1 MRRHLVSAITLAL
14 AGMGATATAFAVPAP
29 QAAAAPA
36 SAMPVHVAPVVTD
49 ATTQLPRNVEP
60 LHYEI
65 QVTPHADKLAFD
77 GKVAIDLQVAEPTT
91 TIVLNQIDMTFPK
104 ALLSPKGGKALAAP
118 KVTVD
123 NEAQTATF
131 TFDKPLAKG
140 EYTLALD
147 YTGKIGTQA
156 NGLFAIDYDTDSGK
170 KRALYTQ
177 FENSDARRFIPSWD
191 EPNHKATFTLTAI
204 VPSAQMAVSNMPAA
218 ATTDLKDGT
227 KRVRFQQSPKMS
239 TYLLFFGLGD
249 FDRATTM
256 ADGVEIGVVTQK
268 GKADQAK
275 FSLESAAA
283 VIKEYNDYFG
293 VPYPLP
299 KLDNIASPGS
309 SQFFSAME
317 NWGAIYTFEYAQLL
331 DPRISTES
339 TKEGIFSTGAH
350 EIAHQWFGDLVTMAW
365 WDDLWLNEGFAS
377 WMESR
382 TTAKLHPEWNTA
394 LSAVGVRES
403 AMNRDAIETTHPVVQ
418 HVETVEQ
425 ASQAFDSITY
435 SKGEAV
441 IRMLE
446 AYVGADTWRDGVR
459 KYIKAHAYG
468 NAVSDNL
475 WAAVDSVSDKP
486 ITQIAHDFTLQPG
499 IPMIKVESA
508 TCAGGNT
515 TVQLSQGEFTRD
527 RPGKTPL
534 SWHVPVVATTVGG
547 AAPARTVVDG
557 KATLQV
563 PGCGPLLVNS
573 GQAGYFRTLYPA
585 AQVAQ
590 LRGGF
595 GKLATI
601 DQLGLMNDIWALGM
615 AGEQPLSDYLDL
627 AAAVP
632 ADAAPE
638 LWQEVA
644 GALSSIDYYY
654 EGDAKQQAAFRKYAK
669 ATLQPVFARLGWEAT
684 PGEADPVRR
693 LRSTLIGALSGLDD
707 QAVVAEAQR
716 RFTAGGDAVPVV
728 LRNVILG
735 IVARNADAAT
745 WDKLHAQAQAETTP
759 LIKDQLYGLL
769 AIAKDDALAK
779 RALDLALTDE
789 PGATN
794 SAGMISR
801 VAGQHPDMAFDYAVA
816 HREQVDKLV
825 DSTSRSRYYPGIGG
839 GSRDP
844 KMVDKLNAF
853 ADAYIAKSS
862 RRATDTAIA
871 GIKYRREVIEKRL
884 PQVTAWLAKRRK

>member
-14 AGMGATATAFAVPAP
+14 AGMGATATAFALPAP
-29 QAAAAPA
+29 QAAEAPA
-36 SAMPVHVAPVVTD
+36 VVG

-60 LHYEI
+60 RHYEI

-77 GKVAIDLQVAEPTT
+77 GKVSIDLQVLEPTA
-91 TIVLNQIDMTFPK
+91 TIVLNQVDMSFPK
-104 ALLSPKGGKALAAP
+104 VVLTPKGGKALPAP
-118 KVTVD
+118 TVAVD
-123 NEAQTATF
+123 NDAQTATF
-131 TFDKPLAKG
+131 SFAAPLAKG
-140 EYTLALD
+140 DYTLALD

-156 NGLFAIDYDTDSGK
+156 NGLFAIDYATDSGK

-204 VPSAQMAVSNMPAA
+204 VPSGEMAVSNMPAA
-218 ATTDLKDGT
+218 ETTDLGDGT
-227 KRVRFQQSPKMS
+227 KRVRFGQSPKMS
-239 TYLLFFGLGD
+239 TYLLFFGVGD

-283 VIKEYNDYFG
+283 VLKEYNDYFG

-317 NWGAIYTFEYAQLL
+317 NWGAIYTFEYAQLF

-339 TKEGIFSTGAH
+339 TRQGIFTTAAH

-382 TTAKLHPEWNTA
+382 TTARLHPEWNTA
-394 LSAVGVRES
+394 LSAVGVREA
-403 AMNRDAIETTHPVVQ
+403 AMGRDAIATTHPIIQ

-475 WAAVDSVSDKP
+475 WEAVDSVSDKP

-499 IPMIKVESA
+499 IPMIKVDSA
-508 TCAGGNT
+508 SCSNGNT

-527 RPGKTPL
+527 RPGKAPL
-534 SWHVPVVATTVGG
+534 AWHVPVVAATIGG
-547 AAPARTVVDG
+547 AGTARTVVDG

-563 PGCGPLLVNS
+563 PGCGPLVLNA
-573 GQAGYFRTLYPA
+573 GQAGYFRTLYPES
-585 AQVAQ
+585 QVAQ
-590 LRGGF
+590 LRAGF

-615 AGEQPLSDYLDL
+615 AGNQPLTDYLDL

-638 LWQEVA
+638 VWQDVV
-644 GALSSIDYYY
+644 GSLSSIDYYY
-654 EGDAKQQAAFRKYAK
+654 EGSPEQAAFRKYAL
-669 ATLQPVFARLGWEAT
+669 ATLQPVFARVGWEAK

-693 LRSTLIGALSGLDD
+693 LRSSLIGALSGLDD
-707 QAVVAEAQR
+707 KAVIAEAQR
-716 RFTAGGDAVPVV
+716 RYAAGGDAVPVA

-745 WDKLHAQAQAETTP
+745 WDAMHAQAKAETTP

-769 AIAKDDALAK
+769 ASAKDDALAQ

-794 SAGMISR
+794 SAGMIGR
-801 VAGQHPDMAFDYAVA
+801 VAGQHADMAFDFAVA
-816 HREQVDKLV
+816 HREQVNELV
-825 DSTSRSRYYPGIGG
+825 DSTSRSRYYPALGG

-871 GIKYRREVIEKRL
+871 GIQYRREVIEKRL
-884 PQVTAWLAKRRK
+884 PQVTAWLARRGK

>member
-1 MRRHLVSAITLAL
+1 MRRHLVTAIALAL
-14 AGMGATATAFAVPAP
+14 AGTGATATAFALPAAP

-36 SAMPVHVAPVVTD
+36 AAAPVVAD
-49 ATTQLPRNVEP
+49 ATTQLPRDIEP
-60 LHYEI
+60 THYEI
-65 QVTPHADKLAFD
+65 AVVPHADKLTFD
-77 GKVAIDLQVAEPTT
+77 GRVAIDLQVLEPTAD
-91 TIVLNQIDMTFPK
+91 IVLNQIDMTFPQ
-104 ALLSPKGGKALAAP
+104 AVLASKGGKPMKA
-118 KVTVD
+118 KVAVD
-123 NEAQTATF
+123 NDAQTATF
-131 TFDKPLAKG
+131 SFDKPLAKG
-140 EYTLALD
+140 EYTLTLD

-177 FENSDARRFIPSWD
+177 FENSDARRFVPSWD
-191 EPNHKATFTLTAI
+191 EPNHKATFTLTAT
-204 VPSAQMAVSNMPAA
+204 VPASQMAVSNMPAA
-218 ATTDLKDGT
+218 ETVDMGNGL

-317 NWGAIYTFEYAQLL
+317 NWGAIYTFEYAQLF

-377 WMESR
+377 WMEGR
-382 TTAKLHPEWNTA
+382 TTAKLHPEWNSA
-394 LSAVGVRES
+394 LSAVGVREA
-403 AMNRDAIETTHPVVQ
+403 AMNRDAIATTHPVVQ

-435 SKGEAV
+435 SKGESV

-468 NAVSDNL
+468 NAVSDDL
-475 WAAVDSVSDKP
+475 WQAVDSVSDKP

-499 IPMIKVESA
+499 IPLIKVESA
-508 TCAGGNT
+508 QCAGGNT

-527 RPGKTPL
+527 RPDKQPL
-534 SWHVPVVATTVGG
+534 SWHVPVVAATVGG
-547 AAPARTVVDG
+547 SAPARTVVDG
-557 KATLQV
+557 KATLEV
-563 PGCGPLLVNS
+563 PGCGTLVVNA
-573 GQAGYFRTLYPA
+573 GQAGYFRTLYPQ
-585 AQVAQ
+585 AQIAQ

-615 AGEQPLSDYLDL
+615 AGNEPLTDYLDL

-638 LWQEVA
+638 VWQDVV
-644 GALSSIDYYY
+644 GSLSSIDYYY
-654 EGDAKQQAAFRKYAK
+654 EGSPEQAAFRKYAL
-669 ATLQPVFARLGWEAT
+669 ATLQPVFARVGWEAK

-693 LRSTLIGALSGLDD
+693 LRSSLIGALAGLDD
-707 QAVVAEAQR
+707 QAVIAEAR
-716 RFTAGGDAVPVV
+716 RRYAAGGDAVPVV

-735 IVARNADAAT
+735 IVAHNADAAT
-745 WDKLHAQAQAETTP
+745 WDKMHADAEAETTP

-769 AIAKDDALAK
+769 AIAKDDALAQ

-794 SAGMISR
+794 SAGMIAR
-801 VAGQHPDMAFDYAVA
+801 VAGEHPDMAFDFAVA
-816 HREQVDKLV
+816 HREKVDKLV

-844 KMVDKLNAF
+844 KMIDKLNAF

-871 GIKYRREVIEKRL
+871 GIQYRREVIEKRL
-884 PQVTAWLAKRRK
+884 PQVTAWLAKRKK

>member
-1 MRRHLVSAITLAL
+1 MRRHLVSAIALAL
-14 AGMGATATAFAVPAP
+14 AATTPGFAA
-29 QAAAAPA
+29 QAAPA
-36 SAMPVHVAPVVTD
+36 DAPMVR
-49 ATTQLPRNVEP
+49 ATTQLPRNVRP
-60 LHYEI
+60 SHYD
-65 QVTPHADKLAFD
+65 VAVVPHADSLTFD
-77 GKVAIDLQVAEPTT
+77 GKVGIDLDVLEPTT
-91 TIVLNQIDMTFPK
+91 SIVLNAIDMSFPS
-104 ALLSPKGGKALAAP
+104 AMLTPAAGGKAMAA
-118 KVTVD
+118 KVAID
-123 NEAQTATF
+123 ADAQTATF
-131 TFDKPLAKG
+131 SFDQPLAVG
-140 EYTLALD
+140 SYRLALD
-147 YTGKIGTQA
+147 YIGKIGTQA
-156 NGLFAIDYDTDSGK
+156 NGLFAIDYATESGE

-177 FENSDARRFIPSWD
+177 FENSDARRFVPSWD
-191 EPNHKATFTLTAI
+191 EPNYKATFTLTAT
-204 VPSAQMAVSNMPAA
+204 VPAAQMAVSNMPAA
-218 ATTDLKDGT
+218 ETTDLGNGS
-227 KRVRFQQSPKMS
+227 KRVRFAQSPKMS

-256 ADGVEIGVVTQK
+256 ADGIEVGVVTQK
-268 GKADQAK
+268 GKADQSQFA
-275 FSLESAAA
+275 LESAAA
-283 VIKEYNDYFG
+283 VLKEYNDYFG

-317 NWGAIYTFEYAQLL
+317 NWGAIYTFEYAQLF

-350 EIAHQWFGDLVTMAW
+350 EIAHQWFGDLVTMSW

-403 AMNRDAIETTHPVVQ
+403 AMSRDAIATTHPVVQ

-534 SWHVPVVATTVGG
+534 SWHVPVVAMTVGG
-547 AAPARTVVDG
+547 SAPARIVVDG

-563 PGCGPLLVNS
+563 PGCGTLLVNA
-573 GQAGYFRTLYPA
+573 GQAGYFRTLYPQ

-644 GALSSIDYYY
+644 GALMSIDYYY
-654 EGDAKQQAAFRKYAK
+654 DGDGVKQATFRKYAK
-669 ATLQPVFARLGWEAT
+669 ATLQPVFARLGWEAK

-693 LRSTLIGALSGLDD
+693 LRSSVIGALSGLDD
-707 QAVVAEAQR
+707 KAVITEAQR
-716 RFTAGGDAVPVV
+716 RFAAGGDAVPVV

-735 IVARNADAAT
+735 IVAHNADAAT

-769 AIAKDDALAK
+769 ASAKDDALAK
-779 RALDLALTDE
+779 RALDLALTEE

-794 SAGMISR
+794 SAGMIAR
-801 VAGQHPDMAFDYAVA
+801 VSGEHPDMAFDFAVA
-816 HREQVDKLV
+816 HREDVNKLV

-884 PQVTAWLAKRRK
+884 PQVTAWLAKHAK

>member
-14 AGMGATATAFAVPAP
+14 AGMGATATAFALPAP
-29 QAAAAPA
+29 QAAA
-36 SAMPVHVAPVVTD
+36 PVVAN

-60 LHYEI
+60 THYEI
-65 QVTPHADKLAFD
+65 QVVPHADKLAFD
-77 GKVAIDLQVAEPTT
+77 GKVAIDLRVDEPTT
-91 TIVLNQIDMTFPK
+91 SIVLNQIDMTFPK
-104 ALLSPKGGKALAAP
+104 AVLAPKGGKAMPAP
-118 KVTVD
+118 KVAVD
-123 NEAQTATF
+123 NDAQTATF
-131 TFDKPLAKG
+131 TFDKPLPKG
-140 EYTLALD
+140 EYTLSLD

-156 NGLFAIDYDTDSGK
+156 NGLFAIDYATDSGE

-177 FENSDARRFIPSWD
+177 FENSDARRFVPSWD

-218 ATTDLKDGT
+218 ETTDLGDGT

-317 NWGAIYTFEYAQLL
+317 NWGAIYTFEYAQLF

-382 TTAKLHPEWNTA
+382 TTAKLHPEWNSA

-403 AMNRDAIETTHPVVQ
+403 AMNRDAIATTHPVVQ

-435 SKGEAV
+435 SKGESV

-468 NAVSDNL
+468 NAVSDDL
-475 WAAVDSVSDKP
+475 WQAIDSVSDKP

-508 TCAGGNT
+508 QCVGGNT
-515 TVQLSQGEFTRD
+515 DVKLSQGEFTRD
-527 RPGKTPL
+527 RPGKAPL
-534 SWHVPVVATTVGG
+534 SWHVPVVATTIGG
-547 AAPARTVVDG
+547 TGTARTVVEG
-557 KATLQV
+557 TATMQV
-563 PGCGPLLVNS
+563 PGCGPLLLNA
-573 GQAGYFRTLYPA
+573 GQAGYFRTLYQAP
-585 AQVAQ
+585 QVAQ
-590 LRGGF
+590 LRGDF

-615 AGEQPLSDYLDL
+615 AGNQPLSDYLDL

-638 LWQEVA
+638 VWQDVV
-644 GALSSIDYYY
+644 GSLSSIDYYY
-654 EGDAKQQAAFRKYAK
+654 EGNPQQAAFRKYAL
-669 ATLQPVFARLGWEAT
+669 ATLQPVFARIGWEAK

-693 LRSTLIGALSGLDD
+693 LRSSLIGALAGLEDK
-707 QAVVAEAQR
+707 AVIAEAQR
-716 RFTAGGDAVPVV
+716 RFAAGGDAVPVV

-735 IVARNADAAT
+735 IVAHSADAAT
-745 WDKLHAQAQAETTP
+745 WDKLHAQAKAETTP

-769 AIAKDDALAK
+769 AVAKDDALAQ

-794 SAGMISR
+794 SAGMIAR
-801 VAGQHPDMAFDYAVA
+801 VAGEHPDMAFDYAVA

-825 DSTSRSRYYPGIGG
+825 DSTSRSRYYPGLGS
-839 GSRDP
+839 GSRDAA
-844 KMVDKLNAF
+844 MIGKLNAF
-853 ADAYIAKSS
+853 ADAHIAKTS